1 MGLMQQF
8 SQYNQPNQ
16 LGQSMAMLR
25 SLMQGDTSAAVENLA
40 KSNPQFA
47 QFLSQRNNMT
57 VEQAFKSYGYDLNQ
71 IMGII
76 NNS

>member
-1 MGLMQQF
+1 MGLMQQLNQF
-8 SQYNQPNQ
+8 SQPNQ
-16 LGQSMAMLR
+16 LSQSMATLR
-25 SLMQGDTSAAVENLA
+25 SLMQGDTSAAVESLA

-47 QFLSQRNNMT
+47 QFLSQRNSMT

-71 IMGII
+71 ILGLI